1 MTRNQNDPASQ
12 TLRDLIK
19 RLVAAGEDA
28 GELDIW
34 LRMFLHM
41 DDEERRK
48 LLGSLKKEAEDL
60 EKIKQQQ

>member
-34 LRMFLHM
+34 LRMFPHM

>member
-1 MTRNQNDPASQ
+1 MTRNQNDPVSQ

-28 GELDIW
+28 GELDMW
-34 LRMFLHM
+34 LRMFPHM
-41 DDEERRK
+41 DDEERRE
-48 LLGSLKKEAEDL
+48 LLGSLQKEAEDL

>member
-1 MTRNQNDPASQ
+1 MTRNQNDPVSQ

-28 GELDIW
+28 GELDMW
-34 LRMFLHM
+34 LRMFPHM

>member
-41 DDEERRK
+41 DDENAASCSGACKRKRR
-48 LLGSLKKEAEDL
+48 
-60 EKIKQQQ
+60 I

>member
-41 DDEERRK
+41 DDEERRE
-48 LLGSLKKEAEDL
+48 LLGSLQKEAEDL